1 MRAFL
6 VVFYSGRPKP
16 PVSTQE
22 RYVFMFTTG
31 RQRLFSFIHLLWH
44 ECSTFFA
51 PDASPRVWWKHSEL
65 ASVEL
70 LLTTTLLLGLLTCSA
85 GFFFGLPCSPT
96 YLWGSFIFV
105 TFLAGYHSWQR
116 LATFIFCTLCLLF
129 LTAYTFSYTGTDAGA
144 YHVPMQRL
152 LAGGWNPI
160 FTSSIEEFQTYVA
173 NMGKLSPYHTLF
185 LPKTTALCGA
195 LISLSTR
202 LWCADAFL
210 GYTLILLLFAT
221 AQRFAFHHWTNN
233 TFACIIFALALT
245 SSTKVTSF
253 LAGQVDYTA
262 YAALLS
268 ATLALPLWLKSKSP
282 RDLVT
287 FGIGL
292 VFCMTSKSTG
302 FICGIILL
310 LAGLILTYR
319 NSQYWWLCVTTLLV
333 VIVIGASPLLTAWIQ
348 YGSPFYPSMTF
359 DPNIAPIDI
368 TNDFIGN
375 PDGERMGYIARIV
388 YAWFSQTL
396 AIKGCAWFY
405 NSPTFSP
412 EFYVAGGVGGLGTIF
427 RLSFCLSIVALLLS
441 KKNAVFWIALF
452 ILVSSNLA
460 PLKYLG
466 YNRYFPQMW
475 ALPFLAFFNVLYAP
489 TYALPLKWQ
498 KTMRLAAA
506 VALIVFISPILLR
519 TLAYQ
524 TRQIIL
530 EAERQITLST
540 IHERTVQLSPN
551 DDTFTVRQRL
561 LANGI
566 QVTSNLSAP
575 LLNMNRKD
583 LLFGE
588 NANSRAAELRQQVPI
603 CDTLQQL
610 LTFPWLKVTS
620 KFPYPIF
627 YNTP

>member
-1 MRAFL
+1 
-6 VVFYSGRPKP
+6 
-16 PVSTQE
+16 
-22 RYVFMFTTG
+22 MFTTG

-65 ASVEL
+65 TSVEL

-152 LAGGWNPI
+152 LAEGWNPI

-233 TFACIIFALALT
+233 TFACILFALALT

>member
-1 MRAFL
+1 
-6 VVFYSGRPKP
+6 
-16 PVSTQE
+16 
-22 RYVFMFTTG
+22 MFTTG
-31 RQRLFSFIHLLWH
+31 RQRLFSFMHLLWH

-51 PDASPRVWWKHSEL
+51 PNASPRIWWKHSDL

-85 GFFFGLPCSPT
+85 GFFFGLSCSPV

-105 TFLAGYHSWQR
+105 AFLAGYHSWQR
-116 LATFIFCTLCLLF
+116 LATFIFCTLCLLC

-152 LAGGWNPI
+152 LAEGWNPI

-195 LISLSTR
+195 LLSLSTH

-210 GYTLILLLFAT
+210 GYTLILLLFVT
-221 AQRFAFHHWTNN
+221 AQRFAFQYWTHN
-233 TFACIIFALALT
+233 TFACILFALALT
-245 SSTKVTSF
+245 CSTKVTSF

-287 FGIGL
+287 FGISL

-310 LAGLILTYR
+310 LAGLVLAYR
-319 NSQYWWLCVTTLLV
+319 DNQYWWFCVATLLF
-333 VIVIGASPLLTAWIQ
+333 VIVIGAAPLLTAWIQ

-359 DPNIAPIDI
+359 DPNIVPIDI

-405 NSPTFSP
+405 NSPSFSP

-427 RLSFCLSIVALLLS
+427 RLLFCLSLVALLLS

-489 TYALPLKWQ
+489 AFSLPLKWQ
-498 KTMRLAAA
+498 KTMKIGAA
-506 VALIVFISPILLR
+506 VALIIFISPILAR

-530 EAERQITLST
+530 EGERQTALSA
-540 IHERTVQLSPN
+540 IHERNVQLSPS

-561 LANGI
+561 FANGI
-566 QVTSNLSAP
+566 QVTSNPAAP
-575 LLNMNRKD
+575 LLCMNRKD

-588 NANSRAAELRQQVPI
+588 NANNQAAELRQQVPI

-610 LTFPWLKVTS
+610 LTFPWWKITN
-620 KFPYPIF
+620 KFPHPIF